1 MALGKKNSLKKNE
14 IMFRKAS
21 SCLVEMKQKGSGV
34 VVSEFVR
41 LQVHQYETARS
52 GGGLQPMD
60 FGVHC
65 LAV

>member
-34 VVSEFVR
+34 VVSEFELDFKCTSTR
-41 LQVHQYETARS
+41 QH
-52 GGGLQPMD
+52 GLGEGCSQWTLEYT
-60 FGVHC
+60 V
-65 LAV
+65 